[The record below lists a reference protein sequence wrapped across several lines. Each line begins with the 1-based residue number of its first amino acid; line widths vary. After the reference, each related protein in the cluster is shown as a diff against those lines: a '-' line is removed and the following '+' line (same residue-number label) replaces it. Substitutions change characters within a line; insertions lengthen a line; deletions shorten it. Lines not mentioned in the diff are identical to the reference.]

1 MGLDKG
7 PIIVAHRGLHQ
18 KHVEN
23 SLGALKAGWEA
34 GIEWCECDVHFSSDG
49 VAVVI
54 HDDTVDRTTSGT
66 GFVANLNAKQLK
78 KMGVATLDEVL
89 AAMPA
94 GSGLLVEYK
103 PPDPTDHPGLLKL
116 VEKLKLRKLIFQS
129 FHLEQI
135 LGIARVAG
143 KDLNCAMLS
152 EDVADLTHLAAA
164 ELRRIHIRHD
174 LLTPKVAQDLRAK
187 DKLVGVWTPNE
198 DADLR
203 RMIELKVAMIITD
216 RPREARGMVG
226 SAQPTG

>member
-1 MGLDKG
+1 MAKS
-7 PIIVAHRGLHQ
+7 PTIVAHRGLHD

-23 SLGALKAGWEA
+23 TLGAFKAGWES

-78 KMGVATLDEVL
+78 KMGVATLEEVL
-89 AAMPA
+89 GAMPS
-94 GSGLLVEYK
+94 GSGLVVEYK
-103 PPDPTDHPGLLKL
+103 PPDPADHPGLLKL

-135 LGIARVAG
+135 LGISRVVG
-143 KDLNCAMLS
+143 RDLNCAMLS
-152 EDVADLTHLAAA
+152 EDVADLTHPAAA

-174 LLTPKVAQDLRAK
+174 LLTRQVAQQLRGR

-198 DADLR
+198 EADLKR
-203 RMIELKVAMIITD
+203 VIELGVSMIITD
-216 RPREARGMVG
+216 RPHEAARMVG
-226 SAQPTG
+226 SAHPTG

>member
-1 MGLDKG
+1 MAKS
-7 PIIVAHRGLHQ
+7 PTIVAHRGLHD

-23 SLGALKAGWEA
+23 SLAAFRAGWES

-78 KMGVATLDEVL
+78 KMGVATLDDVL
-89 AAMPA
+89 AAMPS

-103 PPDPTDHPGLLKL
+103 PPDPPDHPLLLKL
-116 VEKLKLRKLIFQS
+116 VEKLKLRRLIFQS

-135 LGIARVAG
+135 LGIARVVG
-143 KDLNCAMLS
+143 RDLNCAMLS
-152 EDVADLTHLAAA
+152 EDVADLAHPAAA
-164 ELRRIHIRHD
+164 EIRRIHIRHD
-174 LLTPKVAQDLRAK
+174 LLTPQIAQQLRGR

-198 DADLR
+198 DAELQRVWDLG
-203 RMIELKVAMIITD
+203 VAMIITD
-216 RPREARGMVG
+216 RPGWRA
-226 SAQPTG
+226 SSS